1 MPWYLLVLLAVGV
14 VMRQAQAETAVER
27 GKYLVEVL
35 AACGNCHTPIGPQ
48 GPIRE
53 LHLAGGQYIRE
64 DAFGLAI
71 TRNITP
77 DPETGIGAWTDAE
90 IIRAIREG
98 KGKDGSTLGPG
109 MPFGLY
115 RGISDMDVS
124 AIVAYLRTVPPVH
137 NVVPPGQYTIPLP
150 ESYGPPVTS
159 VPEPSRADPI
169 AYGAYLAGPIAH
181 CIGCHTPVGAD
192 GRRDMTRLFAGGRL
206 LPRVGGRLLS
216 GMQDTIYSA
225 NLTMDKET
233 GLGTWSDAQIIQ
245 AMYGVRPDGRVLQ
258 PPMPWPYFAGKIAAE
273 DLQALL
279 AYLRSLQPI
288 TNKVPPPAAPK
299 Q

>member
-1 MPWYLLVLLAVGV
+1 MPLWLMVLLALCVAL
-14 VMRQAQAETAVER
+14 RQVQAETAVER

-48 GPIRE
+48 GPIRA
-53 LHLAGGQYIRE
+53 LHLAGGQHIRE

-77 DPETGIGAWTDAE
+77 DPETGIGAWTDAD
-90 IIRAIREG
+90 IIRAIRDG
-98 KGKDGSTLGPG
+98 KGKDGRTLGPP

-115 RGISDMDVS
+115 RDMSDTDVS

-137 NVVPPGQYTIPLP
+137 NAVPPGQYTIPLP

-159 VPEPSRADPI
+159 VPEPPREDPI
-169 AYGAYLAGPIAH
+169 KYGAYLAGPIAH
-181 CIGCHTPVGAD
+181 CLGCHTPLGAD
-192 GRRDMTRLFAGGRL
+192 GRRDMTRPFAAGRH
-206 LPRVGGRLLS
+206 LPGVGGRLIP
-216 GMQDTIYSA
+216 GPQGTVYSA
-225 NLTMDKET
+225 NLTPDKET
-233 GLGTWSDAQIIQ
+233 GLGTWSDTQIIQ
-245 AMYGVRPDGRVLQ
+245 AIYGVRPDGRVLL

-273 DLQALL
+273 DLQGLL

-288 TNKVPPPAAPK
+288 TNKVPPPEVPK